1 MFFIQ
6 KAMLNLPIF
15 TIFLTLVACTE
26 ASNSQNKPNTKT
38 NKVFVSKPNIS
49 QIKKALPT
57 VKKQVNLNHS
67 SLDGTYAVT
76 HQGSEILITLS
87 SKSNVITGTFNMNS
101 QQAKINGVV
110 KNLICTGNIVEDET
124 GKTYA
129 FNADRN
135 GENLNFSFTV
145 PEQNNQLV
153 KLVLKKVTTQSKSV
167 SSLAKNPMLI
177 GTWRNTEVLS
187 SGSGAFYSSF
197 ATDYFVKLDA
207 TGTAFIWTGKS
218 AGGSN
223 GITIESAKPGS
234 VQKMEWFTEGK
245 LLYLVNHLT
254 RKKAPVSFYVET
266 NRMMLTSGSNKKV
279 YQRVN

>member
-1 MFFIQ
+1 
-6 KAMLNLPIF
+6 MLNLPIF

-26 ASNSQNKPNTKT
+26 ANDFQNKPSAKKT
-38 NKVFVSKPNIS
+38 NVVE
-49 QIKKALPT
+49 
-57 VKKQVNLNHS
+57 KKQSIKSTTKVEVSPKKKLNNFS
-67 SLDGTYAVT
+67 GTYTAT
-76 HQGSEILITLS
+76 HQGSELS
-87 SKSNVITGTFNMNS
+87 IVLFAKGDAITGTFNLNH
-101 QQAKINGVV
+101 QQAKINGIV
-110 KNLICTGNIVEDET
+110 KNLICTGNIVENET
-124 GKTYA
+124 GKMYA
-129 FNADRN
+129 FTADLKD
-135 GENLNFSFTV
+135 ENLNFSFTV
-145 PEQNNQLV
+145 PEQNNQVV
-153 KLVLKKVTTQSKSV
+153 KLVLKKVTTQSKSL

-207 TGTAFIWTGKS
+207 NGAAFIWTGKS

-245 LLYLVNHLT
+245 LLYLVNPVT
-254 RKKAPVSFYVET
+254 REKAPVSFYAET

-279 YQRVN
+279 YQRMN

>member
-1 MFFIQ
+1 
-6 KAMLNLPIF
+6 MLNLPIF
-15 TIFLTLVACTE
+15 TIFLTLVACTK
-26 ASNSQNKPNTKT
+26 ASNSQNKPNT
-38 NKVFVSKPNIS
+38 NKVFVSKPSIS
-49 QIKKALPT
+49 QIKKAQPP
-57 VKKQVNLNHS
+57 VKKQVNNFA
-67 SLDGTYAVT
+67 GTYAVT
-76 HQGSEILITLS
+76 HQGREILITLS
-87 SKSNVITGTFNMNS
+87 SKSNVITGTLNMNS

-110 KNLICTGNIVEDET
+110 ENLICTGNIVEDET

-153 KLVLKKVTTQSKSV
+153 KLVLKKVTTQSKNLSSV
-167 SSLAKNPMLI
+167 AKNPMLI

-197 ATDYFVKLDA
+197 ATDYFVKFDA

-223 GITIESAKPGS
+223 GVTIESAKPGS

-245 LLYLVNHLT
+245 LLYLVNPLT
-254 RKKAPVSFYVET
+254 REKAPVSFYAET